1 MTESQ
6 ALQIDEKNGSKESLL
21 EAAEALFSERG
32 YEGVSTR
39 ELADRAGVNLG
50 AIQYH
55 FGSKGK
61 LFIETVHRMMRR
73 SACACGSA
81 LSPTRVT
88 TPEHT
93 ADHIGKLIKELMTYL
108 LRPSGP
114 QGCRVMFRETFT
126 RMSNDH
132 DMFQALVSSVV
143 NEFTRPSHQSLV
155 EVLRVL
161 LRDRHAHYNIHASAL
176 SIVGQCFFYAT
187 HQPFIERLL
196 NHSIVESP
204 QFDSFVDHIV
214 QFSLRALGC
223 NEELVVRGVVAAQ
236 NHQLSLKQ
244 GMAI

>member
-1 MTESQ
+1 MTETQ
-6 ALQIDEKNGSKESLL
+6 PVQLDEKNASKEALL
-21 EAAEALFSERG
+21 AAAETLFSERG

-39 ELADRAGVNLG
+39 ELADTAGVNLG

-73 SACACGSA
+73 SACACGSSLIPA
-81 LSPTRVT
+81 KVT
-88 TPEHT
+88 TPENA
-93 ADHIGKLIKELMTYL
+93 ADHIGKLIKEFMSYL
-108 LRPSGP
+108 LRPRGP

-132 DMFQALVSSVV
+132 EMFQALVSSVV

-161 LRDRHAHYNIHASAL
+161 LRGRHIHHNIHASAL

-204 QFDSFVDHIV
+204 QFDTFVDHIV

-223 NEELVVRGVVAAQ
+223 EDSLVLRGVTAAR
-236 NHQLSLKQ
+236 NHQLSFEQ
-244 GMAI
+244 GIAL